1 MELTLRVTQAKHG
14 EVVNSYS
21 VPGSLDGQMEHDRGP
36 AATMPELHHR
46 SKDPGHRGYSPL
58 LVRLHLEHGI

>member
-21 VPGSLDGQMEHDRGP
+21 VPGSLDGPVEHDQGP
-36 AATMPELHHR
+36 AAMMPELYHR
-46 SKDPGHRGYSPL
+46 SQDPGHRGYSSL
-58 LVRLHLEHGI
+58 LDCI